1 MNRERKQSKCVPAGS
16 LAHRGV
22 CEQRWGLGPEAIT
35 YRKSSHSLCV
45 LCYRFPPCPPTV
57 GTPRTLCKF
66 HFTFKPFSNCLGF
79 SFLIPTSFPVT
90 LQQMTWAFTGQLN
103 RGLLASW
110 RLPRVFPKPLHSF
123 QSDAALSFSGWL
135 SSQPFFM
142 RGLSCHDA
150 ALSSLVTLAKSNYF
164 LCVLVSTST
173 KWNNIICYTE
183 ISGFMRSFGKYSK
196 VLYKCLQFF
205 IMLNI
210 LRMQY
215 NQD

>member
-1 MNRERKQSKCVPAGS
+1 MFLQGAW
-16 LAHRGV
+16 HIGV
-22 CEQRWGLGPEAIT
+22 CVSSAGGWGQKPSHTGSHPTACVCSAIVSHLALQLWEPLGPSA
-35 YRKSSHSLCV
+35 SSISSLSPSQIV
-45 LCYRFPPCPPTV
+45 LASLFLFPP
-57 GTPRTLCKF
+57 
-66 HFTFKPFSNCLGF
+66 
-79 SFLIPTSFPVT
+79 FPVT